1 MRHNRPQFFGALL
14 LALVLVACTMQSY
27 SEPDVSEATLKK
39 QVQGTNAFA
48 FDLYQV
54 LRNEHENLFY
64 SPYSISLALA
74 TTYAGAHGETE
85 EQMADTLHF
94 VLPQDRLHS
103 AFSALNRALV
113 QGAEEKAAEGVGA
126 EPTPVPFPGYHPG
139 DRFQL
144 HIANAL
150 WGQDAYQFQPEF
162 LAVLGQNYESELRT
176 LDFTGAPEESRRTIN
191 DWVADHT
198 EDRIQ
203 DILPLGAI
211 SGLTRLV
218 LANAIYFRASWF
230 YPFDPRATREQPFHL
245 LDGGTA
251 TVSMMQQTE
260 RFNYYLG
267 EGYQAVML
275 PYSGGKES
283 PHCRMSMV
291 FLVPDDGC
299 FQAFEDSL
307 DARGVG
313 TILNEMNTGYVD
325 LTIPKF
331 GFDSAFALK
340 PTLSSMG
347 MSLAFSWPGADFSG
361 MTGQPEL
368 FVDEVYHRA
377 FVFVEETG
385 TEAAAAS
392 AVPIT
397 LGIPPEPVEIT
408 IDRPFI
414 FLIRDGETG
423 IILFVG
429 RVLDPSP

>member
-1 MRHNRPQFFGALL
+1 MRHNCPQFFGALL
-14 LALVLVACTMQSY
+14 LALVLAGCTTQSY
-27 SEPDVSEATLKK
+27 SAPHVSEATLKK

-48 FDLYQV
+48 FDLYQA
-54 LRNEHENLFY
+54 LRNEHKNLFY

-74 TTYAGAHGETE
+74 MTYAGARGETE
-85 EQMADTLHF
+85 EQIADTLHF

-103 AFSALNRALV
+103 AFSALNRALEP
-113 QGAEEKAAEGVGA
+113 GEEEEAEADGT

-144 HIANAL
+144 HVANAL
-150 WGQDAYQFQPEF
+150 WGQDGYQFQPEF

-176 LDFTGAPEESRRTIN
+176 LSFAGAPEESRRTIN

-198 EDRIQ
+198 EDRIR
-203 DILPLGAI
+203 DILPQGAI
-211 SGLTRLV
+211 RDATRLV

-251 TVSMMQQTE
+251 TVPMMQQTE

-275 PYSGGKES
+275 PYSGGKDS
-283 PHCRMSMV
+283 PHSRMSMV
-291 FLVPDDGC
+291 FLVPDAGR

-307 DARGVG
+307 DAQGVG
-313 TILNEMNTGYVD
+313 TILTEMNTGYVD

-347 MSLAFSWPGADFSG
+347 MSLAFSWPKADFSG

-368 FVDEVYHRA
+368 FVDDVHHRA
-377 FVFVEETG
+377 FVSVEETG

>member
-1 MRHNRPQFFGALL
+1 
-14 LALVLVACTMQSY
+14 
-27 SEPDVSEATLKK
+27 
-39 QVQGTNAFA
+39 
-48 FDLYQV
+48 
-54 LRNEHENLFY
+54 
-64 SPYSISLALA
+64 
-74 TTYAGAHGETE
+74 
-85 EQMADTLHF
+85 
-94 VLPQDRLHS
+94 
-103 AFSALNRALV
+103 
-113 QGAEEKAAEGVGA
+113 
-126 EPTPVPFPGYHPG
+126 VPFQGYHPG

-144 HIANAL
+144 HIATAL
-150 WGQDAYQFQPEF
+150 WGQDGYRFQPEF
-162 LAVLGQNYESELRT
+162 LAVLAQNYESELCT
-176 LDFTGAPEESRRTIN
+176 LDFAGAPEESQRTIN

-198 EDRIQ
+198 EDRIR
-203 DILPLGAI
+203 DILPQGAT

-230 YPFDPRATREQPFHL
+230 WPFDPHATREQPFYL
-245 LDGGTA
+245 LDGSTT
-251 TVSMMQQTE
+251 TVPMMWQRA
-260 RFNYYLG
+260 RFSYYLG
-267 EGYQAVML
+267 RGYQAVML
-275 PYSGGKES
+275 PYSRGEDS
-283 PHCRMSMV
+283 PHSRMSMV
-291 FLVPDDGC
+291 FLVPDAGR

-307 DARGVG
+307 DAQGVEA
-313 TILNEMNTGYVD
+313 ILKKMKTEFVY

-368 FVDEVYHRA
+368 FVDEVHHRA
-377 FVFVEETG
+377 FVSVEETG

-392 AVPIT
+392 AVYMNP
-397 LGIPPEPVEIT
+397 GSAPEPVEIT

>member
-1 MRHNRPQFFGALL
+1 MRHNRPQFFGVLL
-14 LALVLVACTMQSY
+14 LTLVLAACTTQSY
-27 SEPDVSEATLKK
+27 SAPHVSGVLKK

-48 FDLYQV
+48 FDLYQAF
-54 LRNEHENLFY
+54 RNEHENLFY

-74 TTYAGAHGETE
+74 MTYAGARGETE

-103 AFSALNRALV
+103 AFSALNRALG

-126 EPTPVPFPGYHPG
+126 EPTPMPFQGYHPG

-144 HIANAL
+144 HIATAL
-150 WGQDAYQFQPEF
+150 WGQDRYQFQPEF
-162 LAVLGQNYESELRT
+162 LAVLAQNYGSELRT
-176 LDFTGAPEESRRTIN
+176 LDFAGAPEESRRTIN
-191 DWVADHT
+191 DWVANHT
-198 EDRIQ
+198 EDRIR
-203 DILPLGAI
+203 DILPQGAI
-211 SGLTRLV
+211 RDATRLV

-251 TVSMMQQTE
+251 TVPMMQQTE

-275 PYSGGKES
+275 PYSGGKDS
-283 PHCRMSMV
+283 PHSRMSMV
-291 FLVPDDGC
+291 FLVPDAGR

-307 DARGVG
+307 DAQGVQA
-313 TILNEMNTGYVD
+313 ILKKLKTGYVD

-331 GFDSAFALK
+331 GFDSAFALE
-340 PTLSSMG
+340 PALSNMG

-368 FVDEVYHRA
+368 FVDEVHHRA
-377 FVFVEETG
+377 FVSVEETG